1 MKYNFFYLINICNSM
16 IEILLFIAGSLNLI
30 SKGEITLSKTGQCS
44 HFRITILFITF
55 FISPITNLYSINTV
69 ILKNSDSLQITVN
82 GQNIQALKMKTETG
96 VILNMSKKK
105 ILKVL
110 YKELTKQ
117 EIEQIR
123 IKKEEKIKLNSEKE
137 IEIRKIA

>member
-1 MKYNFFYLINICNSM
+1 M

-30 SKGEITLSKTGQCS
+30 SKGDITLSKTGQYY
-44 HFRITILFITF
+44 HFRITIISIAF

-96 VILNMSKKK
+96 VILNMPKKK

-110 YKELTKQ
+110 YKEITKQ
-117 EIEQIR
+117 EIEQI
-123 IKKEEKIKLNSEKE
+123 
-137 IEIRKIA
+137 

>member
-1 MKYNFFYLINICNSM
+1 
-16 IEILLFIAGSLNLI
+16 
-30 SKGEITLSKTGQCS
+30 
-44 HFRITILFITF
+44 TILFITF

-137 IEIRKIA
+137 IEIEIRKIA